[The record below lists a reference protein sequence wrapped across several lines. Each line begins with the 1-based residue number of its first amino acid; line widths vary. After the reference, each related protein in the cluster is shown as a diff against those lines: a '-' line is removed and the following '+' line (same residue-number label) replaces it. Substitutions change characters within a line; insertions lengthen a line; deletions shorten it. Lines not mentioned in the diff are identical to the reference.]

1 MLRDSRIE
9 SLGTRVS
16 DSLLGVNAVV
26 RRAPAVQHAVRVMIG
41 DNSEVDLG

>member
-1 MLRDSRIE
+1 LA
-9 SLGTRVS
+9 

-26 RRAPAVQHAVRVMIG
+26 RRVPGLVSAARVMIG

>member
-1 MLRDSRIE
+1 MLTGSRIE
-9 SLGTRVS
+9 DIGGRLA

-26 RRAPAVQHAVRVMIG
+26 RRAPGVQTAVRVMLG